1 MLWQGCSGQ
10 RGSPLC
16 RVWAAATQGHLL
28 LAVTLLRSKGGAGR
42 GKTWAGP
49 EQDGRRQLTPH
60 LCSRDALSLAG
71 LSRRRVQA
79 RSHLLSWLWGWK
91 NKKSFSLKERNHV
104 VNKQGVLEIG
114 RRNRRRFLSCCS
126 CPSPLAP
133 KDTCCSDS
141 IWVTP
146 APQDRMSPPGQAGAG
161 GSP

>member
-1 MLWQGCSGQ
+1 MQTRKQCRWKNCQRGENPEQQSRLSRRAGFGLCSEENPRGAEQLCLSQRMLWQGCSGQ
-10 RGSPLC
+10 RGSSLC

-71 LSRRRVQA
+71 LSRCRVQA

-91 NKKSFSLKERNHV
+91 NKKVCLWR
-104 VNKQGVLEIG
+104 
-114 RRNRRRFLSCCS
+114 
-126 CPSPLAP
+126 
-133 KDTCCSDS
+133 KDIT
-141 IWVTP
+141 
-146 APQDRMSPPGQAGAG
+146 
-161 GSP
+161 